1 MMQARCGM
9 EYQCCSTRRLQ
20 VQAVIGEVLH
30 AHAEM
35 QQQCFHISDAQ
46 IVMQGM
52 TEECLQRVC
61 MLLFHL

>member
-1 MMQARCGM
+1 
-9 EYQCCSTRRLQ
+9 LQ

-46 IVMQGM
+46 IVMQGT